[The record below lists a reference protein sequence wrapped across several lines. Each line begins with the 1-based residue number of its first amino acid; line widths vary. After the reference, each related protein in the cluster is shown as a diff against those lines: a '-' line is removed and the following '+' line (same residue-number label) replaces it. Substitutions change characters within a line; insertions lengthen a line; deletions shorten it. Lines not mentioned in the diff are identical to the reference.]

1 MAATLSEVNCCL
13 WLSMIGLSGEICD
26 LSELQLEIVDSV
38 EDFRCL
44 DSHKVMECLRRILSL
59 DNFARSLVTEKFKEY
74 FKEMRKTK
82 LFRSYWFS
90 STVYCD

>member
-26 LSELQLEIVDSV
+26 LSELQLEMVDSV

-44 DSHKVMECLRRILSL
+44 DSQRVMECRRRILSL
-59 DNFARSLVTEKFKEY
+59 DNFARSLVTEKRF
-74 FKEMRKTK
+74 
-82 LFRSYWFS
+82 
-90 STVYCD
+90 